1 MLEDLASALLAVR
14 GMREKQMGLKF
25 PDSDS
30 GSQPDLSLHFKSS
43 VFQPTT
49 ATFSPQK
56 AFLSTIKNKISGNPQ
71 NQNDLKLGR

>member
-25 PDSDS
+25 PDS

-49 ATFSPQK
+49 ATFFPQK